1 MPFLYALKK
10 EGEKVFGHSSL
21 CGLIF
26 YSVNTEWDSVLTADS
41 TVTLPAL
48 STGGCSE
55 GKQSS
60 LVSRDFFLLFP
71 LMFFQAIGKFFS

>member
-10 EGEKVFGHSSL
+10 GGEKAFGRSSL
-21 CGLIF
+21 CELIF
-26 YSVNTEWDSVLTADS
+26 YNVNTEWDSALTADS
-41 TVTLPAL
+41 TVTLPAP

-60 LVSRDFFLLFP
+60 LVSRDFFLIFP
-71 LMFFQAIGKFFS
+71 LMFLQAIGKFFS